1 MSSPLEAVLVL
12 TGVALGLLLV
22 YPLVLRLVLHRL
34 TGAPMAR
41 QALARLREPL
51 RWLLVV
57 AGLHI
62 VAGARLGGG
71 AVGEVGL
78 HLLSLLLIG
87 VVAWLIV
94 ASTYIVED
102 LALSRYHLE
111 VEDNL
116 RARRV
121 HTQVMVLR
129 RITVFVTAL
138 LAGAAMLLTFPQ
150 ARAVG
155 TSLLASAGIAGLVAG
170 VAARPVLENV
180 FAGVQIA
187 FSEPIRLDDVVVV
200 QGEWGRIEEITLTFV
215 VVRIWDSRRLVLP
228 ISYFV
233 TTPFEN
239 WTRATADLLGSV
251 TLELD
256 FRVPLDELRA
266 ELARIVADSPRWDG
280 RVQVLQAIG
289 ASATA
294 LQVRAL
300 VSARDSGTAWDLRC
314 EVREKLVAFIR
325 EHHPEALPRL
335 RVDSVGMPSG
345 PPATAAG
352 PTSGQAPTAPTSET
366 PSSTTQNP
374 PTGPRP
380 S

>member
-1 MSSPLEAVLVL
+1 MSSALDPVLVL
-12 TGVALGLLLV
+12 VAVALGILLL
-22 YPLVLRLVLHRL
+22 YPVAHRL
-34 TGAPMAR
+34 AAHWLSGAPRAK
-41 QALARLREPL
+41 QALRRVREPL
-51 RWLLVV
+51 RWLLVL

-62 VAGARLGGG
+62 ALSAELGGTS
-71 AVGEVGL
+71 VGVLGL

-87 VVAWLIV
+87 VLAWLLV

-102 LALSRYHLE
+102 LALSRYRLE

-129 RITVFVTAL
+129 RITVFAAVL
-138 LAGAAMLLTFPQ
+138 LAGAAMLMTFPQ
-150 ARAVG
+150 ARTVG

-180 FAGVQIA
+180 IAGVQIA
-187 FSEPIRLDDVVVV
+187 FSEPIRIDDVVVV
-200 QGEWGRIEEITLTFV
+200 EGEWGRIEEITLTFV

-239 WTRATADLLGSV
+239 WTRATADLLGTV

-256 FRVPLDELRA
+256 FRVPLDELRT
-266 ELARIVADSPRWDG
+266 ELARIVADSSRWDG

-289 ASATA
+289 ASSTA

-314 EVREKLVAFIR
+314 EVREKLVAYIR
-325 EHHPEALPRL
+325 DHHPEALPRL
-335 RVDSVGMPSG
+335 RVDPVGSALLQVSSDG
-345 PPATAAG
+345 ERDGTVDG
-352 PTSGQAPTAPTSET
+352 VSLHQA
-366 PSSTTQNP
+366 
-374 PTGPRP
+374 
-380 S
+380 